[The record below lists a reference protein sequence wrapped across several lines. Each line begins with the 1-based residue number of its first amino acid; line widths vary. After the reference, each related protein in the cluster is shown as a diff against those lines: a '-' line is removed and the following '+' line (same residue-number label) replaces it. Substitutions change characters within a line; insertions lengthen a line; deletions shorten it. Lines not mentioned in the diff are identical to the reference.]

1 MIHDGS
7 VAKSH
12 GTASLVERMSYLAN
26 KATQYRNVLS
36 GLRFT
41 LHEIRVTKNKA
52 ADRRVQQNCW

>member
-12 GTASLVERMSYLAN
+12 GTASLVKRMSYLAN

-36 GLRFT
+36 VLRFT
-41 LHEIRVTKNKA
+41 RYE
-52 ADRRVQQNCW
+52 